1 MLSIINEAP
10 TRIEGPDLLHDLVAP
25 SSSAV
30 AIDFLENGSKR
41 RKFSYKTLHTLS
53 DAIAQNIT
61 RSLEKLENAS
71 AIIPVLLPQC
81 PELYIVLLA
90 ILKAGRAFCPLN
102 LDTPTERLN
111 FILEDISA
119 GLIITTSACGGHLA
133 TEKSII
139 KMYIDE
145 IPLHE
150 TTTLPPT
157 KSNVNTNA
165 LAYVLYTSGS
175 TGLPKAV
182 SVSHRAVT
190 QSLLAHDR
198 HIPHFSRFLQFAA
211 PTFDVSIFETFFPFY
226 RGCTLT
232 SRTRVDM
239 LNNLPETMHLLDVDA
254 AELTPTVVSNLLH
267 GRASVPGLKL
277 LLTIGE
283 MLTQDVVEEYG
294 GTDTQDSILWAM
306 YGPTEAAI
314 HCTLQPRMMSDAST
328 QTIGFPLDTVSVFVV
343 APLGEGDISSS
354 FSILPA
360 GQEGELAVGGPQVAE
375 EYLNRPELT
384 AKAFTHHPE
393 YGYVYRTGDR
403 ARLLSNGTIMCL
415 GRVATG
421 QVKFRGQRVELG
433 EIEQTVLKLDGCR
446 AATVMVIEESLV
458 AFCATGSRELSSA
471 DVIQTCKQWL
481 PQVMIPSDV
490 IFMQYMPQLPS
501 GKIDQKSLVAMYKER
516 PHHNGTKTAY
526 LSNGSEHK
534 LLDLLRLH
542 LKQSLNQ
549 ESILASAGLDSL
561 RAIRLA
567 TVLRASG
574 YQLSAI
580 QILSATTVGDLVR
593 IAKDA
598 KRSNGIEPNTATDFQ
613 EFAPRNIPE
622 LEQRLPDIACILPC
636 TPLQEA
642 LLTETAINPSAYC
655 NWVEVELSQR
665 HSFERIQAA
674 LLRLA
679 HDNEILRSGFHPADS
694 EKHTFMQ
701 VIWERLED
709 SHVQNVRNFT
719 KTYALSSHEFLL
731 RPLFVQVM
739 THRERP
745 RLLFQIHHA
754 LYDGWSMDLMLQD
767 LMETLDGLKV
777 RPRPQYREIIKYHI
791 GYYDVLKETDKMYW
805 TDLLRDRSEVMLP
818 NYNGKVIDKSP
829 ARSLSGRSTV
839 NIQTLHARSQCL
851 MISPQVYFQAAVA
864 YVQSLYLGTS
874 DVVIGNVTSGRTIPV
889 SGIED
894 IIGPCIASLPF
905 RLHFTQL
912 PKALNILR
920 ETHRLNREALT
931 HCALPLREIAKAVS
945 TRRATRLFDV
955 LFVWQQALQTASTT
969 ATSAHI
975 IDSADELEF
984 KLTLEF
990 EPRSDH
996 ISYRATFDPSTIPEH
1011 QVNYLFWQ
1019 IDAVVDLFLEN
1030 VDCATADIAMCF
1042 QAELHSIANPVPRQ
1056 ISLHHGPAHA
1066 VEQWASTTPDREAL
1080 VMSHRVNGSM
1090 QVEGYLTYAALN
1102 RLANQVARVLIHQGA
1117 CPDCLVGVIMDK
1129 SINLYVAILAVL
1141 KIGAGYLPLVPDLP
1155 RERTKLIL
1163 NEAQVT
1169 LCISESSASAHLDK
1183 STSSKTINLD
1193 KIDVSLYLD
1202 DNLGIPYDGASVAY
1216 AVFTSGSTGTP
1227 KGVLVTHENLMSNLS
1242 YLSTVYP
1249 YSEGSKLLQSCSQ
1262 AFDVSVFEIFFSW
1275 HVGICLCTARK
1286 DDLFSDL
1293 EGAINQLG
1301 ITHLSLTPTVAAL
1314 IDPDNVPQ
1322 VKFLVTAGEAVT
1334 EHVRRK
1340 WAGRGLYQGYG
1351 PSETTNICTVRSS
1364 VSTSDL
1370 INNIGKPFDN
1380 TSAFVLDPTSETVL
1394 PRGAVGELCFGG
1406 YQVFQG
1412 YLNRPDLTAAK
1423 IINHPTYGRLYR
1435 SGDLGVMLADE
1446 SILFT
1451 GRLDDQVKIRG
1462 QRVELG
1468 EISSTILDHGCV
1480 RDCTTLLLRDSSRPE
1495 ILVTFWV
1502 PSVSEE
1508 GPFKIM
1514 KGRDFHA
1521 EIISIFDSLLNRL
1534 PAYMVPSYLVPVS
1547 RLPMTAQ
1554 GKIDKRNL
1562 GRNFRELT
1570 EDMKAGTTVSQDVLT
1585 DEIGLS
1591 TSWEIQVADHLAEI
1605 LGISVENINRN
1616 SSFFQLGLDSV
1627 SAIKLSNRLRKETLG
1642 DFTISAILKN
1652 PTVAHLEQLKAKC
1665 KRGNHTLNGTRP
1677 GTEDAIIPSETA
1689 RIRTWFDKKD
1699 VAIAK
1704 IYPCTPLQEAM
1715 LSTGHSTATTSYSN
1729 VMAFFVKGDVLRL
1742 QQCWALMA
1750 QRHEILRTSFV
1761 ATSDPSHAFAQVV
1774 LQDAN
1779 LIWDEITW
1787 TREAFHVANKTV
1799 ADLLQVNK
1807 PPVWLALARSNTS
1820 TRLLFC
1826 CHHAVYD
1833 GIAIQTLLNEVQEAY
1848 RDHKLPSPLSY
1859 DVYLQQMLLQNL
1871 AEADQFWTATF
1882 QDFEPTA
1889 FPDLTGRVHKELY
1902 TAAAWRRQLQLPL
1915 STIRQACQNTSMT
1928 LLSVIHATWAKLLHY
1943 YTGESDACFG
1953 NVVSGRALSGHDLD
1967 RLVAPCFNTLPVR
1980 INFDFSNDNLALAQQ
1995 VHTFNVESIDFQLT
2009 PLRRIQGL
2017 VLKDGGRLFDTLV
2030 ILQQQSEPLDTT
2042 IWELE
2047 EDRGVMDL
2055 PLVCEISQNDTE
2067 DRLDLILHYH
2077 DSILSEREVTLVAET
2092 FEASLATIIHEP
2104 HAPAHDTIS
2113 FPKHLQAESNCKL
2126 KDPEIRSQFLHS
2138 GLERNAEASPKRIA
2152 LDFLHADGTR
2162 TTWSFQSLN
2171 DRANG
2176 IARML
2181 MNLGVKPEDII
2192 PVHIPKSPSFYASI
2206 LGILKAGAAFA
2217 PIHPG
2222 LPEAR
2227 RKLMLQDL
2235 GAQYVLCTA
2244 GFTPPTTTCEAILV
2258 DAEGPKTWP
2267 EGNPAVKDL
2276 TSSNLAYCIFTSGS
2290 TGVPKAVSMEHSAPI
2305 QTIECSKS
2313 LVPWT
2318 TSSRLL
2324 QYAATTFDMC
2334 YYDCFLAWTLGFTL
2348 CAAEQDTMLN
2358 DLSKMINIL
2367 DSDLL
2372 DLTPSV
2378 AASLERCEVPNVKW
2392 LYCIGEAM
2400 TSNIVKEWEGA
2411 CVNSYGPSEAAFCTT
2426 ICPVSQSFK
2435 PSVIGRP
2442 FSSTE
2447 FAIFPS
2453 KGDGLLPLL
2462 SVGELY
2468 IGGTQLARGY
2478 HGRPELT
2485 KEKFVT
2491 RSGRRFYRS
2500 GDVVRMLSD
2509 GNFEFIGRTDDQI
2522 KIRGLR
2528 VELGEINNILHGA
2541 HPDVQAA
2548 ATQIMR
2554 KDDAAKEQLVAFLVA
2569 KRSVDEVEG
2578 EEIRRQLRQVAK
2590 DRLPLYMVPQ
2600 FFIFVDKI
2608 HRSLAGKIDK
2618 KALTEIF
2625 RISVDANSLPNGIS
2639 NLSSEHQWTIFESRI
2654 RDVFAHLSSSAPED
2668 ISPTTT
2674 IYQLG
2679 LDSISAVQVAAVL
2692 RREGHLVNAADVMRY
2707 LTCTDLAA
2715 FLNHNAAAE
2724 QPAAATFDFQK
2735 FDTKHRPSVLAS
2747 CNVANEDI
2755 VAIRPCT
2762 PLQRGMISQML
2773 AKEGAIYINYLRLD
2787 LKPGTDTNRLKKA
2800 WEIAAHAHMM
2810 LRTGFAH
2817 IQDKSHSFGM
2827 IEYAPN
2833 CLALPWDAPI
2843 KNAASVATEVWLEKL
2858 QREMAREL
2866 HRPLWHVR
2874 IGQDNHT
2881 QFLDLVIFHGLFDAQ
2896 SLQSVFQDVIA
2907 AYHDQQIESP
2917 VGLDP
2922 IIDGV
2927 LQRSTAYGDHGKE
2940 FWTQLG
2946 KQGAPCR
2953 FPNLAPLRYKPQ
2965 SSAVRTHRSSR
2976 SLSDIEGACRQ
2987 ANTTLQAAGVV
2998 SWLSLIAAYTGETFA
3013 TCGVVLSGRDFEIAE
3028 SAVFPC
3034 INTVPVSH
3042 KVTEDTEQML
3052 SAITKLM
3059 AEVQQHQHIPLND
3072 IQRLMGFS
3080 NEPLFDTIFAYQKLS
3095 TRKDL
3100 NNIWNIVDERATIE
3114 YPLSIELEPK
3124 GDFLEYRL
3132 TFLPHLIPQGQAKV
3146 MLEQL
3151 DHLLEC
3157 FISHGKAANIAD
3169 MTLYSIAPAMEPELP
3184 SEAQFLHD
3192 FVESTAMKYP
3202 GRVAFEF
3209 ANSIHEGENHKQRW
3223 TYSQLNAE
3231 GNRVANLLIANAV
3244 QPGDLV
3250 CVCFDKC
3257 PEASFAMLGILKAGA
3272 AFVAIDPGAPAA
3284 RQAFI
3289 TRDSGATAV
3298 LSMSAQ
3304 SAQFIKDV
3312 QVPVLNLDETKPSS
3326 YSSAKPSLGR
3336 DLSPQDRS
3344 YCLYTS
3350 GTTGTPKACELTHE
3364 NAVQALLAFQR
3375 LFDGHWNSES
3385 RWLQFASFHFDVSV
3399 LEQYWSWSVGIC
3411 VVSAPRD
3418 VIFEDLADSINT
3430 LDITHID
3437 LTPSLAQILH
3447 PDDVPSLCK
3456 GVFITG
3462 GESLKQE
3469 ILNVWGP
3476 KGVIYNG
3483 YGPTEATIGC
3493 TMYTRVPANG
3503 KPSNIGKQF
3512 DNVGTFVLKPGTDI
3526 PVLRGGVGELCVS
3539 GKLVGKGYLKRKDL
3553 TAKGFPHLKR
3563 FNERVYRTG
3572 DLVRILYDGT
3582 FDFLG
3587 RADDQVKLRG
3597 QRLEIGEINS
3607 VIRQSNK
3614 SISDVATLVLKHP
3627 GQQKEQ
3633 LVTFVIHGQATRQCN
3648 VLLASASEMM
3658 TVRDACHD
3666 NLPPYM
3672 IPTHFVPLTSMPL
3685 NINNKADAKKL
3696 KELYES
3702 LSAADLS
3709 KLSTS
3714 SDEYNQSWSDEERR
3728 LQDVLIKEL
3737 HVNEDTIGKETSFFE
3752 LGMDSISVID
3762 VVRAMKQAGITSVT
3776 ASLIMKHSTIR
3787 RLAKALSDETH
3798 RSSDRASVLAAQ
3810 QAIAAMQHRH
3820 RRAVARALSISTH
3833 DIEAV
3838 APCTP
3843 LQQGMIARSLD
3854 NDNGLYFNT
3863 FVFQLSKEINHEKL
3877 RAAWQVVHASA
3888 QILRTVFA
3896 NTEDGYVQ
3904 VVLRDVGSPWA
3915 SNQPQHP
3922 YKGESLNGCL
3932 SRIHGDWVRSNTDQF
3947 GRPFEL
3953 RLVQT
3958 QEKQIL
3964 VIHIFHGLYDGISI
3978 ELIFKAVWD
3987 AYNGRESN
3995 DIAPSFLSALPHGP
4009 LKVLDGAKAFWQE
4022 QISQDVSSHFLTR
4035 PPADFSG
4042 KVTKVTREMQDL
4054 GALESTR
4061 RKLNVTAQA
4070 IAQACWLDVLKGHV
4084 KAALTIGIVV
4094 SGRSID
4100 LENADRIMGP
4110 MFNTIPYQNSPQHSE
4125 TWESLI
4131 KRVHDFNVAAHPYQ
4145 HTPLRDIMKWCKV
4158 DRSQSLFDNLF
4169 VYQVAQTSQACIKND
4184 FWELLDGDTVAD
4196 YPLAFEVEQG
4206 PNEKW
4211 SLTLVAQN
4219 HVLDEATSNVL
4230 LDRFEGAL
4238 HQALTEPTATLET
4251 LLPPNGTIETIPEA
4265 SNGLILPLNG
4275 TEKFAWTKEANVL
4288 RESLAELTSSE
4299 LQSIDQSTSVF
4310 ELGLDS
4316 IDAIKLSS
4324 KLKKQGIDLPVSG
4337 IMRGLTIAKMLA
4349 HIKRP
4354 ADIEEDE
4361 ISNDSEFQARKHEL
4375 VGHAKRQ
4382 GFSTD
4387 QIENVLPLT
4396 PLQEAM
4402 VVEMITSE
4410 FTRYYNFDVMK
4421 IDQDTDI
4428 ERLKVAW
4435 TLVVQATPILRT
4447 SFVEVEEPDI
4457 EESYAQ
4463 IIHAKPHPFW
4473 KEKTLDSEP
4482 DFSALF
4488 EEVRQE
4494 VSNAKSSSP
4503 PFHILL
4509 IRSTGQNYLLLAIAH
4524 ALYDGW
4530 SLGLLHADV
4539 KSAYDGILK
4548 PRPSYQKTL
4557 SKILTRPEDNA
4568 SDFWGDYLDQAE
4580 PSAFKRRPRA
4590 AKEKTDTVHR
4600 AEREST
4606 VSAASLTEFAKKSNV
4621 SLQTLGQ
4628 SVFAVVLASYV
4639 QSLDVVF
4646 GSVLS
4651 GRDDETTLQL
4661 LFPTMN
4667 TIVVRTILHGT
4678 RIELVRHVQ
4687 ENFTSLKQWQHFPLR
4702 QALEC
4707 AGQNGGLFESLFI
4720 YQKSMRKIEDL
4731 RPLYTSIAGHS
4742 DVEYP
4747 VCVEMEVV
4755 DGRLLWRCAVKD
4767 EVFDEDSAQE
4777 LLDRLDRVLS
4787 EIMLQPDSPVIDF
4800 TSQGTSLCGLPPF
4813 DTDGRKDT
4821 VPAVRWSEI
4830 TGQRQGQPREETIF
4844 AIREALAITA
4854 ELSDEDVTDEMTIFH
4869 IGLDSISAIKVSSL
4883 LRKKRIILSVGDM
4896 LRAGTVINMARV
4908 ADARFSQQPEQ
4919 NKNTTS
4925 TIKHALQG
4933 LDHDDILNRANSE
4946 ECMIKSLEEVQI
4958 LPATAGQTYMLSMWL
4973 NTRGSNFFPE
4983 FTYSLS
4989 GKVSFRKLQD
4999 AWTSLVA
5006 TSPILRTYIIAMQDP
5021 LVPYLQ
5027 LVRKTEGNES
5037 RVFEITEHAEE
5048 KSSTGQ
5054 PWAQLYA
5061 AQAEDGWTLK
5071 LKIHHALYDGVSL
5084 PILMQQLQ
5092 AICNNGTEP
5101 RPNKTFE
5108 ELVASSLGSQLRNS
5122 FWKSYFDGVSQTRLS
5137 QPQRSVNIR
5146 SEVFIPSL
5154 MPTKALE
5161 DSARQNGISI
5171 QALFLAC
5178 YARLYA
5184 TLTKTPPEQD
5194 IILGIYLANRSLP
5207 ISGIESAAIP
5217 TVNLL
5222 PLRVRTPFQ
5231 QHTVESAKRIQQDLQ
5246 NIGGLTNATTSLWE
5260 IKNWTGVVVD
5270 TFVNFLTLPDAGKTH
5285 DGEGVTIAPT
5295 SDWSEGVNRVKE
5307 HEEMF
5312 QDGDEERMR
5321 TLRNESVNSAYL
5333 HAIDIEATV
5342 RNGMLDVGV
5351 FAPVEMLDLAASN
5364 KLLEGLKA
5372 ELGGM

>member
-1 MLSIINEAP
+1 
-10 TRIEGPDLLHDLVAP
+10 
-25 SSSAV
+25 
-30 AIDFLENGSKR
+30 
-41 RKFSYKTLHTLS
+41 
-53 DAIAQNIT
+53 
-61 RSLEKLENAS
+61 
-71 AIIPVLLPQC
+71 
-81 PELYIVLLA
+81 
-90 ILKAGRAFCPLN
+90 
-102 LDTPTERLN
+102 
-111 FILEDISA
+111 
-119 GLIITTSACGGHLA
+119 
-133 TEKSII
+133 
-139 KMYIDE
+139 
-145 IPLHE
+145 
-150 TTTLPPT
+150 
-157 KSNVNTNA
+157 
-165 LAYVLYTSGS
+165 
-175 TGLPKAV
+175 
-182 SVSHRAVT
+182 
-190 QSLLAHDR
+190 
-198 HIPHFSRFLQFAA
+198 
-211 PTFDVSIFETFFPFY
+211 
-226 RGCTLT
+226 
-232 SRTRVDM
+232 
-239 LNNLPETMHLLDVDA
+239 
-254 AELTPTVVSNLLH
+254 
-267 GRASVPGLKL
+267 
-277 LLTIGE
+277 
-283 MLTQDVVEEYG
+283 
-294 GTDTQDSILWAM
+294 
-306 YGPTEAAI
+306 
-314 HCTLQPRMMSDAST
+314 
-328 QTIGFPLDTVSVFVV
+328 
-343 APLGEGDISSS
+343 
-354 FSILPA
+354 
-360 GQEGELAVGGPQVAE
+360 
-375 EYLNRPELT
+375 
-384 AKAFTHHPE
+384 
-393 YGYVYRTGDR
+393 
-403 ARLLSNGTIMCL
+403 
-415 GRVATG
+415 
-421 QVKFRGQRVELG
+421 
-433 EIEQTVLKLDGCR
+433 
-446 AATVMVIEESLV
+446 
-458 AFCATGSRELSSA
+458 
-471 DVIQTCKQWL
+471 
-481 PQVMIPSDV
+481 
-490 IFMQYMPQLPS
+490 
-501 GKIDQKSLVAMYKER
+501 
-516 PHHNGTKTAY
+516 
-526 LSNGSEHK
+526 
-534 LLDLLRLH
+534 
-542 LKQSLNQ
+542 
-549 ESILASAGLDSL
+549 
-561 RAIRLA
+561 
-567 TVLRASG
+567 
-574 YQLSAI
+574 
-580 QILSATTVGDLVR
+580 
-593 IAKDA
+593 
-598 KRSNGIEPNTATDFQ
+598 
-613 EFAPRNIPE
+613 
-622 LEQRLPDIACILPC
+622 
-636 TPLQEA
+636 
-642 LLTETAINPSAYC
+642 
-655 NWVEVELSQR
+655 
-665 HSFERIQAA
+665 
-674 LLRLA
+674 
-679 HDNEILRSGFHPADS
+679 
-694 EKHTFMQ
+694 
-701 VIWERLED
+701 
-709 SHVQNVRNFT
+709 
-719 KTYALSSHEFLL
+719 
-731 RPLFVQVM
+731 
-739 THRERP
+739 
-745 RLLFQIHHA
+745 
-754 LYDGWSMDLMLQD
+754 MLQD

-791 GYYDVLKETDKMYW
+791 GYYDVLKETDK
-805 TDLLRDRSEVMLP
+805 
-818 NYNGKVIDKSP
+818 I
-829 ARSLSGRSTV
+829 
-839 NIQTLHARSQCL
+839 
-851 MISPQVYFQAAVA
+851 
-864 YVQSLYLGTS
+864 
-874 DVVIGNVTSGRTIPV
+874 
-889 SGIED
+889 
-894 IIGPCIASLPF
+894 
-905 RLHFTQL
+905 
-912 PKALNILR
+912 
-920 ETHRLNREALT
+920 
-931 HCALPLREIAKAVS
+931 
-945 TRRATRLFDV
+945 
-955 LFVWQQALQTASTT
+955 
-969 ATSAHI
+969 
-975 IDSADELEF
+975 ADELEF

-1117 CPDCLVGVIMDK
+1117 CPGCLVGVIMDK

-1340 WAGRGLYQGYG
+1340 WAGRGLYQ
-1351 PSETTNICTVRSS
+1351 VRSS

-2092 FEASLATIIHEP
+2092 FE
-2104 HAPAHDTIS
+2104 
-2113 FPKHLQAESNCKL
+2113 
-2126 KDPEIRSQFLHS
+2126 
-2138 GLERNAEASPKRIA
+2138 
-2152 LDFLHADGTR
+2152 
-2162 TTWSFQSLN
+2162 
-2171 DRANG
+2171 
-2176 IARML
+2176 
-2181 MNLGVKPEDII
+2181 
-2192 PVHIPKSPSFYASI
+2192 
-2206 LGILKAGAAFA
+2206 
-2217 PIHPG
+2217 
-2222 LPEAR
+2222 
-2227 RKLMLQDL
+2227 
-2235 GAQYVLCTA
+2235 
-2244 GFTPPTTTCEAILV
+2244 
-2258 DAEGPKTWP
+2258 
-2267 EGNPAVKDL
+2267 
-2276 TSSNLAYCIFTSGS
+2276 
-2290 TGVPKAVSMEHSAPI
+2290 
-2305 QTIECSKS
+2305 
-2313 LVPWT
+2313 
-2318 TSSRLL
+2318 
-2324 QYAATTFDMC
+2324 YAATTFDMC

-2578 EEIRRQLRQVAK
+2578 EEIRRQLGQVAK

-2946 KQGAPCR
+2946 KQGCW
-2953 FPNLAPLRYKPQ
+2953 
-2965 SSAVRTHRSSR
+2965 SS
-2976 SLSDIEGACRQ
+2976 
-2987 ANTTLQAAGVV
+2987 
-2998 SWLSLIAAYTGETFA
+2998 YTGETFA

-3326 YSSAKPSLGR
+3326 YSS
-3336 DLSPQDRS
+3336 
-3344 YCLYTS
+3344 
-3350 GTTGTPKACELTHE
+3350 TPKACELTHE

-4110 MFNTIPYQNSPQHSE
+4110 MFNTIPYQNSHQHSE

-5364 KLLEGLKA
+5364 KLLEDLQA
-5372 ELGGM
+5372 ELGGI